1 MFCGAVAK
9 FIMAGAIHAAV
20 RPADRFSESSKTNKK
35 RTLLSHNTVSL
46 GKTIVI
52 IDDLA
57 DISAALQIAS
67 REEATLEA
75 RDDNLQAPSKRHELL
90 FIVHDNPSRMPMSY
104 TRVLVEQLWC
114 LWCCGVAALHLP
126 ELPRRDVKGVDRLL
140 KLQNCGG
147 VGHQAAIVQLSE
159 NSVANI
165 RRLAISCNGLL
176 VQAFRTL
183 STIVY

>member
-9 FIMAGAIHAAV
+9 YIMAGAIHAAV
-20 RPADRFSESSKTNKK
+20 RPEDRFSESSKTNKSSHK
-35 RTLLSHNTVSL
+35 SHNAVSL

-104 TRVLVEQLWC
+104 TRVLVE
-114 LWCCGVAALHLP
+114 
-126 ELPRRDVKGVDRLL
+126 
-140 KLQNCGG
+140 
-147 VGHQAAIVQLSE
+147 
-159 NSVANI
+159 
-165 RRLAISCNGLL
+165 
-176 VQAFRTL
+176 
-183 STIVY
+183 